1 MRDVFTTGFFI
12 DLNKVAL
19 SINPSE
25 SFLSGSVRDIGELES
40 LCYRL
45 CDEKDPIK
53 RASDILYTIACRHPF
68 YEGNKRTGLI
78 ACELMLGDDIFITA
92 DEQTIYHFVLDVAQ
106 DIIQKEDIESW
117 LKANI
122 SESE

>member
-19 SINPSE
+19 STNPSE
-25 SFLSGSVRDIGELES
+25 SYLSGSVRDIGELES

-53 RASDILYTIACRHPF
+53 RASDILYTTLAGILS
-68 YEGNKRTGLI
+68 T
-78 ACELMLGDDIFITA
+78 
-92 DEQTIYHFVLDVAQ
+92 
-106 DIIQKEDIESW
+106 KETKEPALS
-117 LKANI
+117 LVN
-122 SESE
+122 